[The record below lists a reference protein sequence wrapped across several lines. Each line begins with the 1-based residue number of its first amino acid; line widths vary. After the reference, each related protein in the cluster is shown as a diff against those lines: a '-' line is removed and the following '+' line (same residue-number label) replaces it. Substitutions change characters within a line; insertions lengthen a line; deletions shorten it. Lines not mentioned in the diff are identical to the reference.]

1 MKSLK
6 EVADELKIEIKKKK
20 RDLAIVECDQII
32 KDLTLDDLV
41 CWTNQH
47 PVSKYYYLNVAPRVP
62 FRQEGIK
69 IMSKCLGNIDK
80 LDDHEI
86 LAKKR
91 ESIIFFKNKWEE
103 MRKDFEILKDFS

>member
-1 MKSLK
+1 MKNLK
-6 EVADELKIEIKKKK
+6 EIANELKIEIKKKK

-32 KDLTLDDLV
+32 NDLKIEDLV

-47 PVSKYYYLNVAPRVP
+47 PVSKYHYLNVAPRVP

-80 LDDHEI
+80 IDDRYI

-91 ESIIFFKNKWEE
+91 ESIIFFKNKWAD
-103 MRKDFEILKDFS
+103 MRNDFEILRNNS